1 MSLPEPSAQ
10 LGAVEKESAK
20 KAKEFHVVDQSRF
33 QQIAAPFRLEEACST
48 PTASTTGSLAA
59 EKLFPLGLNRDPESV
74 FSRYVFRHE
83 SYGCVGF
90 NSVVDPPAMG
100 DPTYVWPRFLKKAHM
115 GSNEHPFLVYVLRNP
130 CYENK
135 EFLSRL
141 NVSRHTIPYEK
152 VGDEKK
158 AFRYRMEPSKAYAW
172 TRLENAVLVTVNT
185 IRHYFHHS
193 YNRSF
198 SLPRLPST
206 YGFDRTFDTLDD
218 LQRHVMTSKDSFDV
232 LFAFLSYCVTATAL
246 TPHAN
251 HDHHVRQRLSGRT
264 SEAVD
269 SISAYVPTW
278 VQDAVHDGVIHPTW
292 ADMILF
298 SEISNFT
305 IPRAGV
311 YIKPEECEFLHDIY
325 EMILR
330 QISVVIMWPL
340 RDPLCAKDKLLAVPE
355 PLRSRSQ
362 LTPDEWKRFI
372 VDLNREP
379 EKPSVFKP
387 IHPNIVAAHMLEA
400 ERTKS
405 SGHPYI
411 PPDVILKSV
420 RKDHEKDIPVL
431 MPSDNESWDQTT
443 GAEDGHTPWL
453 AIECVWDLNR
463 SYHQAPCPR
472 YGQLE
477 NEHWSEYLKRREKRN
492 EELEKIQCEERRR
505 TRLTWVADAK
515 AGKLMKKSTVYI
527 WEKDFEDGVRYRLPL
542 SKSEGELR
550 FSTCKESTKI
560 YDPFENCWDI
570 CSEFDFPVY
579 GEDEEEDERSLTES
593 EMLGNNNIPPD
604 DIPSDNDIPVR
615 DRPPLHRIADEN
627 EDSLKVALKFEDW
640 TGFVLMTTNFP
651 SDAPY
656 SVLAR
661 AVATALPFLPFQM
674 KMRKLYGFCPTS
686 RPYDDI
692 AKPSSNLLGEKV
704 VEDARKTLGDGS
716 TPLDFDLETMRHLCN
731 FATALSDLDFTRG
744 DLLGALWD
752 IDRSHPEYL
761 WKFKSTVTAT
771 PANLEFDGKTST
783 FYKLEVR
790 GEQGFPVDIFAADP
804 IIALACMRMNF
815 ASGSDVL
822 RFLLTQGCSF
832 YTSSSRLTSVR
843 NSCDVPIVGW
853 REVNYKPDL
862 ANYAVYELRV
872 QALMEHRAA
881 AALLKG
887 GLYWRLAMYYSK
899 DVVSIDKVLAYTSKA
914 VAPLSANE
922 EDILIGKY
930 NIYTGTVIFLGHR
943 FVAQLAVYRSG

>member
-1 MSLPEPSAQ
+1 
-10 LGAVEKESAK
+10 
-20 KAKEFHVVDQSRF
+20 
-33 QQIAAPFRLEEACST
+33 
-48 PTASTTGSLAA
+48 
-59 EKLFPLGLNRDPESV
+59 
-74 FSRYVFRHE
+74 
-83 SYGCVGF
+83 
-90 NSVVDPPAMG
+90 
-100 DPTYVWPRFLKKAHM
+100 
-115 GSNEHPFLVYVLRNP
+115 
-130 CYENK
+130 
-135 EFLSRL
+135 
-141 NVSRHTIPYEK
+141 
-152 VGDEKK
+152 
-158 AFRYRMEPSKAYAW
+158 
-172 TRLENAVLVTVNT
+172 
-185 IRHYFHHS
+185 
-193 YNRSF
+193 
-198 SLPRLPST
+198 
-206 YGFDRTFDTLDD
+206 
-218 LQRHVMTSKDSFDV
+218 
-232 LFAFLSYCVTATAL
+232 
-246 TPHAN
+246 
-251 HDHHVRQRLSGRT
+251 
-264 SEAVD
+264 
-269 SISAYVPTW
+269 
-278 VQDAVHDGVIHPTW
+278 
-292 ADMILF
+292 
-298 SEISNFT
+298 
-305 IPRAGV
+305 
-311 YIKPEECEFLHDIY
+311 
-325 EMILR
+325 
-330 QISVVIMWPL
+330 
-340 RDPLCAKDKLLAVPE
+340 
-355 PLRSRSQ
+355 
-362 LTPDEWKRFI
+362 
-372 VDLNREP
+372 
-379 EKPSVFKP
+379 
-387 IHPNIVAAHMLEA
+387 
-400 ERTKS
+400 
-405 SGHPYI
+405 
-411 PPDVILKSV
+411 
-420 RKDHEKDIPVL
+420 
-431 MPSDNESWDQTT
+431 
-443 GAEDGHTPWL
+443 
-453 AIECVWDLNR
+453 
-463 SYHQAPCPR
+463 
-472 YGQLE
+472 
-477 NEHWSEYLKRREKRN
+477 
-492 EELEKIQCEERRR
+492 
-505 TRLTWVADAK
+505 
-515 AGKLMKKSTVYI
+515 
-527 WEKDFEDGVRYRLPL
+527 
-542 SKSEGELR
+542 
-550 FSTCKESTKI
+550 
-560 YDPFENCWDI
+560 
-570 CSEFDFPVY
+570 
-579 GEDEEEDERSLTES
+579 
-593 EMLGNNNIPPD
+593 MLGNNNIPPD

-862 ANYAVYELRV
+862 ADYAVYELRV

-899 DVVSIDKVLAYTSKA
+899 DVVSIDKALAYTSKA

-930 NIYTGTVIFLGHR
+930 NIYTVPLSFWVIVLSLNLRFTGRGEQVASSSWWPRYNATKNTFLNAGYWTPSCEVWFRNNLQSIVTLKRGLKTSLGWKHSTRQLMSAYRFTSRQREYAHRYLSRTVSG
-943 FVAQLAVYRSG
+943 VAG